1 MNVDPI
7 SAVGRHA
14 PAPAEAP
21 AHAELA
27 ANREIIRAVH
37 AVSGAELFGQNSELT
52 FSFDRESRKPLIRVV
67 DRRTN
72 EVIRQIPP
80 ETVLRLAQALERGE
94 QPLLEVEA

>member
-14 PAPAEAP
+14 QAPVEAP
-21 AHAELA
+21 APAELA
-27 ANREIIRAVH
+27 ANRETIQAVH
-37 AVSGAELFGQNSELT
+37 AVNGAELFGQNSELT
-52 FSFDRESRKPLIRVV
+52 FTFDRETRQPIIRLV

-80 ETVLRLAQALERGE
+80 ETVLRLSQALERGE
-94 QPLLEVEA
+94 RPLVEVEA